1 MTYNQDSYKPNI
13 LSTSNDAEYDN
24 DDVRQSNAN
33 NY

>member
-1 MTYNQDSYKPNI
+1 MTHNQDTYKPVI
-13 LSTSNDAEYDN
+13 PSTSNDAEYNN